1 MKIDPKNEKP
11 TSEKESSLPLR
22 QGIKRE
28 IVAWFWVAL
37 AFMLINGTV
46 GQARVIPSGSMENT
60 LLIGDHL
67 IMSRVGYDA
76 GVPFTNWH
84 VPLWRNPDRQQMIIF
99 KPPYAPD
106 TTDLIK
112 RTIALPGDTI
122 DLRNGTVY
130 INGREFNEPYTVGL
144 TEPAPPGSAPRGYT
158 DIKFPFH
165 VPDNCYFAMGDN
177 RTNPERHHRHARN
190 DLHVAGWTFGRLAA
204 RANPRAFSHL
214 RQSNPSSRRCALEA
228 IVPYVLVSPPP
239 PTCAPNRDVFRVL
252 MRLLRDTRH

>member
-1 MKIDPKNEKP
+1 MSWWNVKIDPKNEKP

-28 IVAWFWVAL
+28 IIAWFWVAL

-67 IMSRVGYDA
+67 IMSRLGYDA

-84 VPLWRNPDRQQMIIF
+84 VPLWRNPHRQQVIIF

-112 RTIALPGDTI
+112 RTIGLPGDTI
-122 DLRNGTVY
+122 DLRNGAVY

-177 RTNPERHHRHARN
+177 RANSYDSRFWGCVPRN
-190 DLHVAGWTFGRLAA
+190 DIIGTPVMIYMSLNVPSDAWEPGQTRERFLAYASAVLHPGVVRWRRL
-204 RANPRAFSHL
+204 FHM
-214 RQSNPSSRRCALEA
+214 
-228 IVPYVLVSPPP
+228 
-239 PTCAPNRDVFRVL
+239 F
-252 MRLLRDTRH
+252 

>member
-1 MKIDPKNEKP
+1 MRCWNVKIDPKNEKP
-11 TSEKESSLPLR
+11 KSEKESSLPVR

-28 IVAWFWVAL
+28 IIAWFWVAL

-67 IMSRVGYDA
+67 IMSRIGYDA
-76 GVPFTNWH
+76 GVPFTSWH
-84 VPLWRNPDRQQMIIF
+84 VPLWRNPHRQQLIIF

-112 RTIALPGDTI
+112 RTIGLPGDTI

-177 RTNPERHHRHARN
+177 RTNSYDSRFWGCVPRN
-190 DLHVAGWTFGRLAA
+190 DIIGTPVMIYMSLDGPSDAWQPGQIRERFLTYA
-204 RANPRAFSHL
+204 RAILHPGAVRWK
-214 RQSNPSSRRCALEA
+214 
-228 IVPYVLVSPPP
+228 
-239 PTCAPNRDVFRVL
+239 
-252 MRLLRDTRH
+252 RLFHTF